1 MNQTLAH
8 LLTVRD
14 SVQIRACQYT
24 FLGWNWGWQLASDL
38 PSSRECI
45 PILGNWKWWGI
56 LSSDQYS
63 LPMYFSWVKS
73 PFESQTAM
81 CLQPAVS
88 QGKGIWTSLQ
98 SLRPKSSWKL
108 SNCHQHEKGKGPMLL
123 EVWCLSIPSWGS
135 RWPHGFQ
142 PATEKIGRGEIKN
155 FQHLGKP
162 TSCSCQH

>member
-45 PILGNWKWWGI
+45 PILGNWKWSGI
-56 LSSDQYS
+56 LWSDQYG

-108 SNCHQHEKGKGPMLL
+108 SNCHQHEKGKGGQCFWKFDVSPFHHEGQGGLMDFSQQLKKL
-123 EVWCLSIPSWGS
+123 VEV
-135 RWPHGFQ
+135 
-142 PATEKIGRGEIKN
+142 K
-155 FQHLGKP
+155 
-162 TSCSCQH
+162 